1 MTGTSPPFRVPLWYE
16 CAGWCS
22 RIVPL
27 LVSRGRLGHWAS
39 ARNPTVWLH
48 AASLGEA
55 KGLLRLAEVL
65 DDVPLTITATTAS
78 GLARLRAQR
87 PDLES
92 YLLPWDEE
100 SVVRR
105 FLKTRQVRCAIF
117 LEAEMWPCVLQEL
130 SRADIP
136 IALASARSGP
146 RSHKNWN
153 RLRAY
158 FPGITA
164 TPSLVWVDGPA
175 TALEDCG
182 FRNLLDGASLKWA
195 GVRTR
200 KSSVVAHRAAAL
212 SLHLRDL
219 LTLRRLVKRAPGK
232 GWYWFPRRIWMRPIF
247 RFWARFLGLRSV
259 PDPSKL
265 APGKIWIAPR
275 FGLVNKVVPGCSTAW
290 VSPGHD
296 RIEPIRLGVP
306 ELMHTEGL
314 GSGGNLPTP
323 EGTREAIAA
332 WARSTARGIGYQG

>member
-1 MTGTSPPFRVPLWYE
+1 MTAPLPPFRVPLWYE

-22 RIVPL
+22 RVLPL
-27 LVSRGRLGHWAS
+27 LVSRDRLGNWAS

-65 DDVPLTITATTAS
+65 DDVPLTITSTTAS
-78 GLARLRAQR
+78 GLGRLRAQR

-117 LEAEMWPCVLQEL
+117 LEAELWPCALQEL

-136 IALASARSGP
+136 IALASARSSP

-164 TPSLVWVDGPA
+164 APSLVWVDGPA

-182 FRNLLDGASLKWA
+182 FRILLDGASLKWA

-219 LTLRRLVKRAPGK
+219 LTLRKLVKRAPGK

-275 FGLVNKVVPGCSTAW
+275 FGLVNKVVPGCSMAW

-323 EGTREAIAA
+323 EGTREAVAA

>member
-1 MTGTSPPFRVPLWYE
+1 MTAKPPLFRVPLWYE
-16 CAGWCS
+16 IAGS
-22 RIVPL
+22 ATRLLPL
-27 LVSRGRLGHWAS
+27 LVSRGRLGFWKK

-48 AASLGEA
+48 AASLGET

-65 DDVPLTITATTAS
+65 DDTPLTLTATTAS

-92 YLLPWDEE
+92 SLLPWDEE

-105 FLKTRQVRCAIF
+105 FLKVRQVRCAIF
-117 LEAEMWPCVLQEL
+117 LEAELWPCVLQEL
-130 SRADIP
+130 VRADIP

-158 FPGITA
+158 FPGITG
-164 TPSLVWVDGPA
+164 TPSIVWVDGPS
-175 TALEDCG
+175 TALEGCG
-182 FRNLLDGASLKWA
+182 FRNLRDGASLKWA

-200 KSSVVAHRAAAL
+200 KSSVFPHRAAAL

-219 LTLRRLVKRAPGK
+219 LTLRKLVRRAPGK

-306 ELMHTEGL
+306 ELMQVEEN

-332 WARSTARGIGYQG
+332 WARSTARGIGYQA

>member
-1 MTGTSPPFRVPLWYE
+1 MTATPPRFRIPLWYE
-16 CAGWCS
+16 IAGS
-22 RIVPL
+22 ATRIVPL
-27 LVSRGRLGHWAS
+27 LLSRGRLGFWTT

-48 AASLGEA
+48 AASLGET

-65 DDVPLTITATTAS
+65 DDTPLTLTATTVS

-92 YLLPWDEE
+92 FLLPWDEE

-105 FLKTRQVRCAIF
+105 FLKSRQVRCAIF
-117 LEAEMWPCVLQEL
+117 LEAELWPCILQEL
-130 SRADIP
+130 ARADIP
-136 IALASARSGP
+136 AALASARSGP
-146 RSHKNWN
+146 RSHRNWN

-158 FPGITA
+158 FPGITE
-164 TPSLVWVDGPA
+164 TLSVVWVDGPS
-175 TALEDCG
+175 TALEGCG
-182 FRNLLDGASLKWA
+182 FRHLLDGASLKWA
-195 GVRTR
+195 GVRAR
-200 KSSVVAHRAAAL
+200 KSSVVPHRAAAL

-219 LTLRRLVKRAPGK
+219 LTLRKLVRRAPGK

-275 FGLVNKVVPGCSTAW
+275 FGLVNRVVPGCSTAW

-306 ELMHTEGL
+306 ELMQVEQD

-332 WARSTARGIGYQG
+332 WARSTARGIGYQA